1 MKKFILSFIM
11 MLCCIVG
18 SAQTYVY
25 SVASDGYTNI
35 RSTNSTNGRI
45 IGELRNGGGYATLM
59 QTSGSWYKVNY
70 KGIVG
75 YVHKSQVRTTSST
88 YSPTTSSTKYV
99 YSVARDGYTN
109 IRSANS
115 TNSRIV
121 GELRNGGGGAKY
133 LNTSGSWYKVSY
145 NGIVGYVHK
154 SQVKLR

>member
-70 KGIVG
+70 RESLAMFI
-75 YVHKSQVRTTSST
+75 R
-88 YSPTTSSTKYV
+88 
-99 YSVARDGYTN
+99 ARLEQPLAH
-109 IRSANS
+109 IRQQQAQPNMFI
-115 TNSRIV
+115 R
-121 GELRNGGGGAKY
+121 
-133 LNTSGSWYKVSY
+133 
-145 NGIVGYVHK
+145 
-154 SQVKLR
+154 